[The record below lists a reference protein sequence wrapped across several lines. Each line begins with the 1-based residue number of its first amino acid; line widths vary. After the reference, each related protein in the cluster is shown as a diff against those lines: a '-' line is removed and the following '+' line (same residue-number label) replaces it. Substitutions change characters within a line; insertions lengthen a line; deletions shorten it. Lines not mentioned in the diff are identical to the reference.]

1 MMTRSRRFSV
11 ATLFLCGLA
20 MAAIPAPAAAQ
31 YFGRNKVQYEN
42 FKFEVLATPHFDI
55 HYYPAEKAAA
65 TEVGR
70 MAERWYAR
78 LSRLFNHQL
87 SGRQPIILYADHPDF
102 EQTNVVE
109 GVLGEGTGGVTEG
122 ARRRVVM
129 PMAATLGDT
138 DHVLGHELVHAFQYD
153 LLGPNIDGLPL
164 WFIEGMAEY
173 MSLGPRDA
181 QTAMWLRDAAIE
193 NRLPAIKNLDD
204 PRYFP
209 YRFGHAFWAY
219 IGGRFGDEAVG
230 QILGA
235 LAPSSDAAGRPTI
248 AEAVEI
254 ITTATGKSETE
265 ISAEWHAS
273 IYKTYG
279 VQVSPTPKSKPTDML
294 LIGQRTG
301 SGAMNVGPSLS
312 PDGSLI
318 AFLSER
324 DQLSIDLFLADTSTG
339 KIIRKLVETASDS
352 HFESLQFLS
361 SAGGWDPKGEKLAIG
376 TVRKGKPALAIIE
389 ARSGDIVKEIEF
401 KDFGEIF
408 NPTWAPDGQQ
418 IAFSA
423 QIGGLTDIVVHNL
436 ATGETKRVTNDP
448 YADLQPAWSPDGR
461 RIAFVTDRF
470 HSDLPSLAFRGFGIG
485 MISVGDG
492 TITAVD
498 TGGQRA
504 INPQWSG
511 NGTLFY
517 LGEPDGRS
525 NVFRVDLGTGQT
537 TRVTNEVT
545 GIAGITPLSP
555 ALSVA
560 ATASRAAVTIFRN
573 GAYEIEFID
582 TTLAPAPPPTGPLAS
597 TDAALLP
604 PAPRPES
611 TVARLLAQPS
621 LALTQAATFTEEK
634 VDKGLKLVGIGT
646 SAGIGTS
653 GSFGTFVSG
662 GIGLQFSD
670 VLGNHVVG
678 VGTSIN
684 GGVRDIA
691 VGANYLNRTRRMN
704 WGVYGERIPELSGT
718 FQQGLTVVDGQTVYV
733 ERQILYRQT
742 YSQGGVMAAY
752 PLSRTLRGEVSTGV
766 RHIGFSGEVI
776 NSYYDPVFFQFL
788 GEEKVD
794 LASPESI
801 RMLDIGGAIIRDTS
815 AFGATSPVLGQRFR
829 VDVTPSFGDL
839 RMINTTVDFRQ
850 YFMPVRPV
858 TFAARALHVGR
869 YGATAEDTRLTPL
882 FIGYSTL
889 VRGYDVGTFRGDEC
903 SITLDGSCPEYDRM
917 FGSRILVFNGEAR
930 APIPGLWKGR
940 LDYGPI
946 PVEIFGFFDAGLAWT
961 QLERPNFVS
970 NGSRDWITSVG
981 AGARVNLFG
990 FAIAEFNLAKPIQR
1004 PERGFMFVFNF
1015 RPGF

>member
-1 MMTRSRRFSV
+1 MMTRSRRFGV
-11 ATLFLCGLA
+11 AAFLMFGLA
-20 MAAIPAPAAAQ
+20 MAAIPARADAQ
-31 YFGRNKVQYEN
+31 YFGRNKVQYES

-65 TEVGR
+65 TELGR

-153 LLGPNIDGLPL
+153 LLGPNIEGLPL

-173 MSLGPRDA
+173 MSLGPRDS

-279 VQVSPTPKSKPTDML
+279 VQPSPTPKTKPTDKL

-301 SGAMNVGPSLS
+301 SGEMNVGPSLS

-318 AFLSER
+318 AFLSAR
-324 DQLSIDLFLADTSTG
+324 DQLSIDLFLADTTTG
-339 KIIRKLVETASDS
+339 RIVRKLVETASDS
-352 HFESLQFLS
+352 HFDSLQFLS
-361 SAGGWDPKGEKLAIG
+361 SAGGWDPKGQRLAIG
-376 TVRKGKPALAIIE
+376 VVRKGKPAIAIID
-389 ARSGDIVKEIEF
+389 ARNGDIVKEVEF
-401 KDFGEIF
+401 KDLGEIF

-418 IAFSA
+418 IAFSG
-423 QIGGLTDIVVHNL
+423 QVGGLTDLFAHNL
-436 ATGETKRVTNDP
+436 TTGETRRLTTDA
-448 YADLQPAWSPDGR
+448 YADLQPAWSPDGK

-470 HSDLPSLAFRGFGIG
+470 HSDLPTLAFRGFGLG
-485 MISVGDG
+485 LISVADG
-492 TITAVD
+492 TITAID
-498 TGGQRA
+498 TGTQRS

-511 NGTLFY
+511 NDTLFY

-525 NVFRVDLGTGQT
+525 NVFRVDISSGQI

-545 GIAGITPLSP
+545 GVAGITPLSP

-560 ATASRAAVTIFRN
+560 ATASRAAITLFRN

-597 TDAALLP
+597 SDAALLP
-604 PAPRPES
+604 PSPRTES
-611 TVARLLAQPS
+611 TVARLIAQPS
-621 LALTQAATFTEEK
+621 LALTPATTFTDEK
-634 VDKGLKLVGIGT
+634 VDKGLHLVGIGS
-646 SAGIGTS
+646 SAGVGTS
-653 GSFGTFVSG
+653 GSFGTYVSG

-670 VLGNHVVG
+670 TLGNHVVG
-678 VGTSIN
+678 IGTSIN

-691 VGANYLNRTRRMN
+691 VGANYLNRTNRMN
-704 WGVYGERIPELSGT
+704 WGLYGERIPQLSGT
-718 FQQGLTVVDGQTVYV
+718 FQQGTTVVGNQVVYV

-742 YSQGGVMAAY
+742 YTQTGAMLSY
-752 PLSRTLRGEVSTGV
+752 PFSRSLRGEVSTGV
-766 RHIGFSGEVI
+766 RHIGFTSEVI
-776 NSYYDPVFFQFL
+776 DAYYDPVTFEFL
-788 GEEKVD
+788 GDNKTD

-801 RMLDIGGAIIRDTS
+801 RMLDIGGALVRDTS
-815 AFGATSPVLGQRFR
+815 AFGATSPVLGQRLR
-829 VDVTPSFGDL
+829 LDITPSFGDL
-839 RMINTTVDFRQ
+839 RMTNVTVDFRQ

-858 TFAARALHVGR
+858 TFAARALHVAR
-869 YGATAEDTRLTPL
+869 YGATSEDTRLTPL

-889 VRGYDVGTFRGDEC
+889 VRGYDVGTFRADEC

-917 FGSRILVFNGEAR
+917 FGSRIMVFNGEAR

-946 PVEIFGFFDAGLAWT
+946 PVEIFGFFDAGIAWS

-970 NGSRDWITSVG
+970 GGTREWITSVG